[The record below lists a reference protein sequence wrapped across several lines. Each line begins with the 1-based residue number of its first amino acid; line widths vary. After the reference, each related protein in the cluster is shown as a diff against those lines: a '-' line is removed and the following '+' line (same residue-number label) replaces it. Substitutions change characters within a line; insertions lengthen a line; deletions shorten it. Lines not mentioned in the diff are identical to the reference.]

1 MSKKT
6 VRQLAEI
13 VKIPLDRLLVQ
24 LKEAGLPATKPE
36 DEISEDEKAKLL
48 AHLRQRHGN
57 TDAENSPNRVVL
69 KRRKVSEL
77 KQASVP
83 GTATKTISVE
93 VRKEKTY
100 IKREQPVVKT
110 SVVKTTPTVVE
121 AVIEKIVVVE
131 TPTVEISMPAVEV
144 SKIVEVETAPI
155 VKIAAVAADK
165 PHKEHRPKKPVIV
178 DDFELE
184 EPEVVLEAKFA
195 VAIKDDKKSKSD
207 KPAKPKEIDEA
218 RKQQLE
224 KEQRLEDSIN
234 RTAERVRA
242 NAAAKLN
249 PPAQRPRHA
258 NSGTPNNNNASR
270 TNNNGNNNGNTNTP
284 RPNNGNNTPRTNNNA
299 PRPANNSAVA
309 PSANTVTPR
318 PANTNAPAR
327 VNAPPRGTNN
337 APPRGNNNAGVR
349 GNNNAG
355 GGAGSSANSNRGNND
370 SGREN
375 NNRNKKKGKGAKQPS
390 RNVIQNDSKH
400 QFEMPVAQMVYEVT
414 VPEMISVADLANK
427 MNVKAALAIKH
438 LMKLGIMA
446 TINQTIDQ
454 DTAAILVEDMGHT
467 PIMQSDDDFEREML
481 AEVTE
486 DDTHPELPRAP
497 IVTIMGHVDHGKTSL
512 LDYIRKTRVAAG
524 EAGGITQHIGAYQ
537 VKTDHGSVTF
547 LDTPGHAAFT
557 AMRARGADVTD
568 VVIIVVAADD
578 GVMPQT
584 KEAVEHARAA
594 KVPIIVA
601 LNKMDKPGA
610 NPDKVMQEL
619 SVLNVLA
626 EEWGGD
632 VQFLK
637 ISAKTGEG
645 VDDLI
650 ESLIVQ
656 TEILELKAPVAGAAS
671 GIVIE
676 SRLDRGRGAVAT
688 ILVQRGTLE
697 NGQMVLCGHEYGRV
711 RAMFNENGKA
721 IKTAGP
727 CEPVEIL
734 GLSGTPNAGDEFLVV
749 QNERVAK
756 ELAKHR
762 EDRKRLK
769 RHAEQATSL
778 EDVFNRMKAGE
789 QASLNLVLKT
799 DVQGSLEALRS
810 SLLELSND
818 EVEVKVVY
826 GGVGGINEGDV
837 NLALASGAILMGFNV
852 RADATS
858 RRMIEERGVDLHYYS
873 IIYEA
878 IDEVK
883 KSISGMLA
891 PEIKE
896 QFMGLAE
903 VRSVFKSPK
912 LGAIAGCMVLDGT
925 VKRNLPI
932 RVLRDNVVVYEGVLE
947 SLRHYKDDV
956 AEVKM
961 GMECGI
967 GVKNY
972 NDVRAGD
979 QIEVFERIEVRRE
992 L

>member
-1 MSKKT
+1 MSIKT

-13 VKIPLDRLLVQ
+13 VKIPLERLLVQ
-24 LKEAGLPATKPE
+24 LKEAGLTASTPDAE
-36 DEISEDEKAKLL
+36 VSDDEQSKLL
-48 AHLRQRHGN
+48 AHLRQRHGKTN
-57 TDAENSPNRVVL
+57 IENENAPNRVVL

-83 GTATKTISVE
+83 GSATKTISVE
-93 VRKEKTY
+93 VRKQKTY
-100 IKREQPVVKT
+100 IKRTETKDNEKEVIAPVV
-110 SVVKTTPTVVE
+110 TTKASAEP
-121 AVIEKIVVVE
+121 VIEKEPIIEKPVVVE
-131 TPTVEISMPAVEV
+131 TVAPVEIKAPVVEPV
-144 SKIVEVETAPI
+144 IETVTLVESVISEQVDNTAI
-155 VKIAAVAADK
+155 GDDSEKLESLKEQEEIAA
-165 PHKEHRPKKPVIV
+165 R
-178 DDFELE
+178 
-184 EPEVVLEAKFA
+184 
-195 VAIKDDKKSKSD
+195 
-207 KPAKPKEIDEA
+207 
-218 RKQQLE
+218 QNQLE
-224 KEQRLEDSIN
+224 KEQRLEESIN
-234 RTAERVRA
+234 RNADKVRQQ
-242 NAAAKLN
+242 AAAKQQGQKSQGQPKSQAN
-249 PPAQRPRHA
+249 QANANTKSQQAAKFAQTNSKPVQQQVPAKSTET
-258 NSGTPNNNNASR
+258 NR
-270 TNNNGNNNGNTNTP
+270 T
-284 RPNNGNNTPRTNNNA
+284 R
-299 PRPANNSAVA
+299 RPAKIVDHGNSAYLSGKEYPLGKEY
-309 PSANTVTPR
+309 PSGKEAKRN
-318 PANTNAPAR
+318 
-327 VNAPPRGTNN
+327 
-337 APPRGNNNAGVR
+337 
-349 GNNNAG
+349 
-355 GGAGSSANSNRGNND
+355 
-370 SGREN
+370 
-375 NNRNKKKGKGAKQPS
+375 NKKKGGKQQPP
-390 RNVIQNDSKH
+390 RLMPNENKH
-400 QFEMPVAQMVYEVT
+400 QFEMPSAPIVYEVT
-414 VPEMISVADLANK
+414 IPEMIIVSELANK
-427 MNVKAALAIKH
+427 MNVKAALVIKH

-446 TINQTIDQ
+446 TINQSIDQ

-467 PIMQSDDDFEREML
+467 PIMQSDDDFEKEML

-486 DDTHPELPRAP
+486 DENYPELPRAP

-584 KEAVEHARAA
+584 KEAIEHARAA
-594 KVPIIVA
+594 NVPIIVA
-601 LNKMDKPGA
+601 INKMDKPGA

-619 SVLNVLA
+619 SVLDVIA

-650 ESLIVQ
+650 EALIVQ

-688 ILVQRGTLE
+688 VLVQRGTLE

-721 IKTAGP
+721 IKSAGP

-734 GLSGTPNAGDEFLVV
+734 GLSSTPNAGDEFIVV
-749 QNERVAK
+749 QNERIAK

-769 RHAEQATSL
+769 RHAEQATTL
-778 EDVFNRMKAGE
+778 DDVFSRMQAGE
-789 QASLNLVLKT
+789 LASLNLVLKT
-799 DVQGSLEALRS
+799 DVQGSLEALRK
-810 SLLELSND
+810 SLIDLSND

-837 NLALASGAILMGFNV
+837 NLALASGAILIGFNV

-896 QFMGLAE
+896 QIVGLAQ
-903 VRSVFKSPK
+903 VREVFKSPK
-912 LGAIAGCMVLDGT
+912 LGAIAGCMVVDGF

-932 RVLRDNVVVYEGVLE
+932 RVLRNNVVIYTGELD
-947 SLRHYKDDV
+947 SLKRMKDDV
-956 AEVKM
+956 REVKE
-961 GMECGI
+961 GFECGI
-967 GVKNY
+967 KLKNY
-972 NDVRAGD
+972 NDIKEGD
-979 QIEVFERIEVRRE
+979 QLEFFEVKEIART

>member
-13 VKIPLDRLLVQ
+13 IKIPLDRLLVQ
-24 LKEAGLPATKPE
+24 LKEAGINASSAE
-36 DEISEDEKAKLL
+36 DEISEDEKSQLL
-48 AHLRQRHGN
+48 AHLRHRHGKA
-57 TDAENSPNRVVL
+57 TSEGENSPSRVVL

-77 KQASVP
+77 KQTSVP
-83 GTATKTISVE
+83 GSATKTISVE
-93 VRKEKTY
+93 VRKQKTD
-100 IKREQPVVKT
+100 IKRTEPKDVELEQNDEVAPVTAHNESVMQTQAPVADSLT
-110 SVVKTTPTVVE
+110 SSENLVISADTQIEQTSTHE
-121 AVIEKIVVVE
+121 AVSSTHEAQTVAHDEAEKSNDSLAKQDATMV
-131 TPTVEISMPAVEV
+131 MPKVKKAV
-144 SKIVEVETAPI
+144 IMDTI
-155 VKIAAVAADK
+155 
-165 PHKEHRPKKPVIV
+165 
-178 DDFELE
+178 DFEL

-195 VAIKDDKKSKSD
+195 VAIKDDKNIKQDKLIRTKETDELRKS
-207 KPAKPKEIDEA
+207 
-218 RKQQLE
+218 QLE
-224 KEQRLEDSIN
+224 KEQRLEDSVK
-234 RTAERVRA
+234 RTAEKVRQQ
-242 NAAAKLN
+242 AAAKQKNAAN
-249 PPAQRPRHA
+249 PQAARPAQNGAKPAQNQQVRPPQQNGNKPQAPVAVAAKPQEATNNRTRRPA
-258 NSGTPNNNNASR
+258 KTADSGNYSSGKDAKRNNSG
-270 TNNNGNNNGNTNTP
+270 G
-284 RPNNGNNTPRTNNNA
+284 
-299 PRPANNSAVA
+299 
-309 PSANTVTPR
+309 
-318 PANTNAPAR
+318 
-327 VNAPPRGTNN
+327 
-337 APPRGNNNAGVR
+337 
-349 GNNNAG
+349 
-355 GGAGSSANSNRGNND
+355 
-370 SGREN
+370 
-375 NNRNKKKGKGAKQPS
+375 NKKKGAKQQPQ
-390 RNVIQNDSKH
+390 RIIQNDGKH
-400 QFEMPVAQMVYEVT
+400 QFEMPSAPIIKEVT
-414 VPEMISVADLANK
+414 IPEMIIVSDLANK
-427 MNVKAALAIKH
+427 MSVKAALVIKH

-446 TINQTIDQ
+446 TINQSIDQ
-454 DTAAILVEDMGHT
+454 DTAAILVEDMGHVAV
-467 PIMQSDDDFEREML
+467 MQSDDDFEKEML

-486 DDTHPELPRAP
+486 DDNYPELPRAP

-594 KVPIIVA
+594 KVPIIIA
-601 LNKMDKPGA
+601 MNKMDKPGA

-619 SVLNVLA
+619 SVIDVLA

-637 ISAKTGEG
+637 ISAKTGQG

-656 TEILELKAPVAGAAS
+656 TEILELKAPIDGAAS

-734 GLSGTPNAGDEFLVV
+734 GLSSTPNAGDEFLVV
-749 QNERVAK
+749 QNERIAK

-762 EDRKRLK
+762 EDRKRFT
-769 RHAEQATSL
+769 RHAAQ
-778 EDVFNRMKAGE
+778 
-789 QASLNLVLKT
+789 QASKLDEVFSKMTSGELASVNLVLKT

-810 SLLELSND
+810 SLIDLSND

-896 QFMGLAE
+896 QIVGLAQVRE
-903 VRSVFKSPK
+903 V
-912 LGAIAGCMVLDGT
+912 LL
-925 VKRNLPI
+925 
-932 RVLRDNVVVYEGVLE
+932 
-947 SLRHYKDDV
+947 
-956 AEVKM
+956 
-961 GMECGI
+961 
-967 GVKNY
+967 
-972 NDVRAGD
+972 
-979 QIEVFERIEVRRE
+979 
-992 L
+992 

>member
-1 MSKKT
+1 
-6 VRQLAEI
+6 
-13 VKIPLDRLLVQ
+13 
-24 LKEAGLPATKPE
+24 
-36 DEISEDEKAKLL
+36 
-48 AHLRQRHGN
+48 
-57 TDAENSPNRVVL
+57 
-69 KRRKVSEL
+69 
-77 KQASVP
+77 
-83 GTATKTISVE
+83 
-93 VRKEKTY
+93 
-100 IKREQPVVKT
+100 
-110 SVVKTTPTVVE
+110 
-121 AVIEKIVVVE
+121 
-131 TPTVEISMPAVEV
+131 
-144 SKIVEVETAPI
+144 
-155 VKIAAVAADK
+155 
-165 PHKEHRPKKPVIV
+165 
-178 DDFELE
+178 
-184 EPEVVLEAKFA
+184 
-195 VAIKDDKKSKSD
+195 
-207 KPAKPKEIDEA
+207 
-218 RKQQLE
+218 
-224 KEQRLEDSIN
+224 
-234 RTAERVRA
+234 
-242 NAAAKLN
+242 
-249 PPAQRPRHA
+249 
-258 NSGTPNNNNASR
+258 
-270 TNNNGNNNGNTNTP
+270 
-284 RPNNGNNTPRTNNNA
+284 
-299 PRPANNSAVA
+299 
-309 PSANTVTPR
+309 
-318 PANTNAPAR
+318 
-327 VNAPPRGTNN
+327 
-337 APPRGNNNAGVR
+337 
-349 GNNNAG
+349 
-355 GGAGSSANSNRGNND
+355 
-370 SGREN
+370 
-375 NNRNKKKGKGAKQPS
+375 
-390 RNVIQNDSKH
+390 
-400 QFEMPVAQMVYEVT
+400 MPVAQMVYEVT

-467 PIMQSDDDFEREML
+467 PIMQSDDDFEKEML

-486 DDTHPELPRAP
+486 DESYPELPRAP

-594 KVPIIVA
+594 NVPIIVA

-697 NGQMVLCGHEYGRV
+697 SGQMVLCGQEYGRV
-711 RAMFNENGKA
+711 RAMFNENGKT

-734 GLSGTPNAGDEFLVV
+734 GLSSTPNAGDEFLVV

-810 SLLELSND
+810 SLIDLSND
-818 EVEVKVVY
+818 EVTVKVVY

-903 VRSVFKSPK
+903 VRDVFKSPK
-912 LGAIAGCMVLDGT
+912 LGAIAGCMVLDGV

-932 RVLRDNVVVYEGVLE
+932 RVLRENVVVYEGVLE
-947 SLRHYKDDV
+947 SLRRFKDDV
-956 AEVKM
+956 SEVKM

-972 NDVRAGD
+972 NDIRDGD

>member
-1 MSKKT
+1 MSDKT
-6 VRQLAEI
+6 VRQLAEM
-13 VKIPLDRLLVQ
+13 VKTPLEQLLKQ
-24 LKEAGLPATKPE
+24 LKEAGLSARTPDDVIND
-36 DEISEDEKAKLL
+36 DEQMQLL
-48 AHLRQRHGN
+48 GHLRKSHGKGQGEG
-57 TDAENSPNRVVL
+57 DNSPRRVIL
-69 KRRKVSEL
+69 ERRKVTEI

-83 GTATKTISVE
+83 GSSTKTISVE
-93 VRKEKTY
+93 VRKKKTY
-100 IKREQPVVKT
+100 IKRMDTEERKPAELSKAPLDEAKKPIETAVSEVIVPVVAQVIPVEQPQLEE
-110 SVVKTTPTVVE
+110 TVVE
-121 AVIEKIVVVE
+121 AVKQPKAKVSVEPKLDESPKAEIE
-131 TPTVEISMPAVEV
+131 A
-144 SKIVEVETAPI
+144 
-155 VKIAAVAADK
+155 
-165 PHKEHRPKKPVIV
+165 
-178 DDFELE
+178 ELLS
-184 EPEVVLEAKFA
+184 EPEVDIDSEAKFEA
-195 VAIKDDKKSKSD
+195 LKIKEEKKNKEKSAKTKEAEEVRKKQQEKERRLEESIKKNADKVRQQQAA
-207 KPAKPKEIDEA
+207 KPAA
-218 RKQQLE
+218 
-224 KEQRLEDSIN
+224 
-234 RTAERVRA
+234 
-242 NAAAKLN
+242 
-249 PPAQRPRHA
+249 
-258 NSGTPNNNNASR
+258 TPNRKSLDE
-270 TNNNGNNNGNTNTP
+270 GG
-284 RPNNGNNTPRTNNNA
+284 
-299 PRPANNSAVA
+299 
-309 PSANTVTPR
+309 
-318 PANTNAPAR
+318 
-327 VNAPPRGTNN
+327 
-337 APPRGNNNAGVR
+337 
-349 GNNNAG
+349 G
-355 GGAGSSANSNRGNND
+355 GGARSSGKDGKRGKR
-370 SGREN
+370 S
-375 NNRNKKKGKGAKQPS
+375 KGKQQAPQ
-390 RNVIQNDSKH
+390 RNVSQPEGKH
-400 QFEMPVAQMVYEVT
+400 QFEMPSAPIVYDVT
-414 VPEMISVADLANK
+414 IPEMIIVSDLAQK
-427 MNVKAALAIKH
+427 MNIKAAAVIKH

-454 DTAAILVEDMGHT
+454 DTAAILVEEMGHKA
-467 PIMQSDDDFEREML
+467 IMQSEDDLEQEML
-481 AEVTE
+481 AEALEE
-486 DDTHPELPRAP
+486 DNRIALPRAP

-584 KEAVEHARAA
+584 KEAVEHAKAA
-594 KVPIIVA
+594 NVPIIVA
-601 LNKMDKPGA
+601 LNKMDKEGV

-619 SVLNVLA
+619 ATLGVQA

-637 ISAKTGEG
+637 ISAKTGMG

-656 TEILELKAPVAGAAS
+656 TEILELKAPVEGAAS

-676 SRLDRGRGAVAT
+676 SRLDKGRGAVAT
-688 ILVQRGTLE
+688 VLIQKGTLE

-711 RAMFNENGKA
+711 RAMFNENGKT

-756 ELAKHR
+756 DLAKHR
-762 EDRKRLK
+762 EDRKK
-769 RHAEQATSL
+769 FTRHAAQQAAKL
-778 EDVFNRMKAGE
+778 DEVFSRMTTGE
-789 QASLNLVLKT
+789 LACVNLVLKT

-810 SLLELSND
+810 SLVGLSND

-826 GGVGGINEGDV
+826 GGVGGITEGDA

-852 RADATS
+852 RADATA
-858 RRMIEERGVDLHYYS
+858 RKMIEEKGIDLHYYS

-891 PEIKE
+891 PEIRE
-896 QFMGLAE
+896 TIVGLAE
-903 VRSVFKSPK
+903 VRGVFKSPK
-912 LGAIAGCMVLDGT
+912 FGAIAGCMVVDGF

-932 RVLRDNVVVYEGVLE
+932 RVLRENVVIYEGQLE
-947 SLRHYKDDV
+947 SLRRIKDDV

-972 NDVRAGD
+972 NDVRVGD
-979 QIEVFERIEVRRE
+979 QIEVFERTEIKRE